1 MTKTEL
7 VKVILF
13 LLGAFACAM
22 GMMDYI
28 ASTANPWRAAFWIV
42 VFALGF
48 LVFVFFFCR
57 ILALLMLRFESKP
70 AGKMSVVHL
79 TRRGKGTS
87 NL

>member
-22 GMMDYI
+22 GMMEYI

-42 VFALGF
+42 VFAAGF

-57 ILALLMLRFESKP
+57 ILALLMLRFENK
-70 AGKMSVVHL
+70 ADGKMSIVPL
-79 TRRGKGTS
+79 TRKGKGTS
-87 NL
+87 DL